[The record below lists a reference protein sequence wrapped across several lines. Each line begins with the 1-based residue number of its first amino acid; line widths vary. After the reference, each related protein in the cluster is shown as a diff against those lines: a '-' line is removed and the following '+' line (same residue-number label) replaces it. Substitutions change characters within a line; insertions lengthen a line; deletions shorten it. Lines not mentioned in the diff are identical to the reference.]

1 MNIIETKQYS
11 TVETLI
17 RLLRYREIMFW
28 VIEAADKNRISAIR
42 EVEFLQLVAQYQQGM
57 STDVAKEIALV
68 FDYNN
73 LLQANILFD
82 RKSLSGVTHLWFNT
96 NVIDIFRLCKISL
109 YRPLTQTSLNASM
122 TPIWSILSELEDQ
135 HLSVSMHSD
144 EYFEWTDEVNHRIAE
159 MLGKIKSNISKLER
173 IGEEFELSVK
183 SNNAEEN
190 LDITKEKYRRAA
202 KLYSSEIR
210 PLSIFL
216 NKNTRY
222 EKGLGII
229 MTLNRFQNIFR
240 GIGDAGAES
249 LMLKSQL
256 QYLDLF
262 DPIKKV
268 SDSVSVYLQKTKAA
282 IIEHNAIESAF
293 DFIRQAYEK
302 TLSGD
307 QRAKYIKSADLVRLG
322 PVHPIASLGRL
333 SPFRVEKT
341 PEFLNN
347 VFNELATR
355 SITLNKSDTSGMM
368 FDESVSRE
376 KAEQLQYSLKVNQWV
391 ASFDWPMNQDY
402 IAVAYDIL
410 CKDFEDFKLADLI
423 EVGSKLS
430 ASGLYKIEV
439 SNEFKTLE
447 NDTHTLRYRV
457 RRITQQNTLKEVP
470 NAR

>member
-1 MNIIETKQYS
+1 
-11 TVETLI
+11 
-17 RLLRYREIMFW
+17 
-28 VIEAADKNRISAIR
+28 
-42 EVEFLQLVAQYQQGM
+42 
-57 STDVAKEIALV
+57 
-68 FDYNN
+68 
-73 LLQANILFD
+73 
-82 RKSLSGVTHLWFNT
+82 
-96 NVIDIFRLCKISL
+96 
-109 YRPLTQTSLNASM
+109 
-122 TPIWSILSELEDQ
+122 
-135 HLSVSMHSD
+135 
-144 EYFEWTDEVNHRIAE
+144 
-159 MLGKIKSNISKLER
+159 
-173 IGEEFELSVK
+173 
-183 SNNAEEN
+183 
-190 LDITKEKYRRAA
+190 
-202 KLYSSEIR
+202 
-210 PLSIFL
+210 
-216 NKNTRY
+216 
-222 EKGLGII
+222 
-229 MTLNRFQNIFR
+229 
-240 GIGDAGAES
+240 
-249 LMLKSQL
+249 MLKSQL

-368 FDESVSRE
+368 FDESISRE

-410 CKDFEDFKLADLI
+410 CKDFETFKLADLI

-470 NAR
+470 NVR

>member
-1 MNIIETKQYS
+1 MNIVETKQYS
-11 TVETLI
+11 TIETLI
-17 RLLRYREIMFW
+17 RLLRYRDIMFR
-28 VIEAADKNRISAIR
+28 VIEAADKHRVSAIT
-42 EVEFLQLVAQYQQGM
+42 EMEFLQLVAQHQQGM
-57 STDVAKEIALV
+57 SRDVAKEIALV

-82 RKSLSGVTHLWFNT
+82 RKSVSGVTHLWFNT

-122 TPIWSILSELEDQ
+122 TPIWSILSELEELR
-135 HLSVSMHSD
+135 LSVSMHSD

-190 LDITKEKYRRAA
+190 FDITKEKYRRAA
-202 KLYSSEIR
+202 KLYKSEIR

-216 NKNTRY
+216 NKNTCY
-222 EKGLGII
+222 EKGPGII
-229 MTLNRFQNIFR
+229 MTLNRFQHIFL
-240 GIGDAGAES
+240 GIGDAGAQS

-262 DPIKKV
+262 EPIKKV

-302 TLSGD
+302 TLNSD
-307 QRAKYIKSADLVRLG
+307 QRAKYIKSADLVELG
-322 PVHPIASLGRL
+322 PVHPIGSLGRL

-341 PEFLNN
+341 PAFLNN

-368 FDESVSRE
+368 FEESVSRE
-376 KAEQLQYSLKVNQWV
+376 KAEQLQYSLKVNHWV
-391 ASFDWPMNQDY
+391 ASFEWPLNEDY
-402 IAVAYDIL
+402 IAVAHDIL
-410 CKDFEDFKLADLI
+410 CQDFEKFKLADLI

-430 ASGLYKIEV
+430 ASGQYQIEV

-457 RRITQQNTLKEVP
+457 RRLTQQNSLKAVP
-470 NAR
+470 HAR

>member
-109 YRPLTQTSLNASM
+109 YRPLTQPSLNASM

-190 LDITKEKYRRAA
+190 LDNTKEKYRRAA

-229 MTLNRFQNIFR
+229 MTLNRFQNIF
-240 GIGDAGAES
+240 GG
-249 LMLKSQL
+249 
-256 QYLDLF
+256 
-262 DPIKKV
+262 
-268 SDSVSVYLQKTKAA
+268 
-282 IIEHNAIESAF
+282 
-293 DFIRQAYEK
+293 
-302 TLSGD
+302 
-307 QRAKYIKSADLVRLG
+307 LVT
-322 PVHPIASLGRL
+322 LGR
-333 SPFRVEKT
+333 
-341 PEFLNN
+341 
-347 VFNELATR
+347 
-355 SITLNKSDTSGMM
+355 
-368 FDESVSRE
+368 
-376 KAEQLQYSLKVNQWV
+376 KV
-391 ASFDWPMNQDY
+391 
-402 IAVAYDIL
+402 
-410 CKDFEDFKLADLI
+410 
-423 EVGSKLS
+423 
-430 ASGLYKIEV
+430 
-439 SNEFKTLE
+439 
-447 NDTHTLRYRV
+447 
-457 RRITQQNTLKEVP
+457 
-470 NAR
+470 